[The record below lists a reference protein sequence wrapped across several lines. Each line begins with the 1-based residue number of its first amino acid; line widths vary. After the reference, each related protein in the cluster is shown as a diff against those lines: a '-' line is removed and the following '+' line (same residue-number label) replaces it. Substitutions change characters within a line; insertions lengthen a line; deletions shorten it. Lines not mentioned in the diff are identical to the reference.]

1 MADPLASVII
11 LGWGGEPYIKTCLQ
25 ALQGQ
30 TYPALETIIVDN
42 HSPDRTAE
50 IVEQGFPDVQLIRT
64 DRNLGVAGGNNLG
77 LQAAQGD
84 ICVLINADVEPHPD
98 WMENLVRTI
107 QSDPTIGIAGAKLLY
122 PDGTIQFAGGRIEGP
137 RGYTYH
143 IGWHEPDEGQW
154 DIPGDV
160 DFITGASLAITRQ
173 ALDEIGNEDEKF
185 FPIDY
190 EDPDMSYRARAKG
203 YRVVLVPQ
211 AVAIHHESS
220 TSRATEISRVLPLEA
235 GRVRFVCK
243 HWPADRLREEF
254 LPGEIDFLHKGP
266 SLNRQV
272 LRWVYLKTLHD
283 IDNLVEW
290 RAQLGVGSKTE
301 SETLLAEMLN
311 LLRHTWYAEAGP
323 PTLGKIDEIL
333 STWFAPQPPSGSI
346 DTRTKLDSQNLL
358 LTLCRLDGHVE
369 PHQPIAWP
377 EWPPGLWAK
386 FRALF
391 QKTTRR
397 LLRWYIDPIVAQQN
411 EINAALLYALESLA
425 QEVALL
431 QDQQA
436 DGMTGDQPN
445 SAHQG
450 P

>member
-25 ALQGQ
+25 ALQEQ
-30 TYPALETIIVDN
+30 TYTAIETIVVDN

-50 IVEQGFPDVQLIRT
+50 IVERDFPEVQLIRT

-77 LQAAQGD
+77 LRTAQGD
-84 ICVLINADVEPHPD
+84 ICVLINADVEPQPD
-98 WMENLVRTI
+98 WLENLVRKI

-160 DFITGASLAITRQ
+160 DFVTGASLAITRQ
-173 ALDEIGNEDEKF
+173 ALDQIGYEDEKF

-190 EDPDMSYRARAKG
+190 EDPDMSYRARAQG

-220 TSRATEISRVLPLEA
+220 TSQATELSRVLPLEA

-243 HWPADRLREEF
+243 HWPADRLRDEF
-254 LPGEIDFLHKGP
+254 LPGELDFLRKGP
-266 SLNRQV
+266 SLSRQV
-272 LRWVYLKTLHD
+272 LRWVYLKTLRD
-283 IDNLVEW
+283 IDDLVDW
-290 RAQLGVGSKTE
+290 RARLGVGSRTE
-301 SETLLAEMLN
+301 SEAVLAEMLN
-311 LLRHTWYAEAGP
+311 LLRHTWYAEAEP
-323 PTLGKIDEIL
+323 PALGKVDEIL
-333 STWFAPQPPSGSI
+333 NAWFAPDPHSASREARA
-346 DTRTKLDSQNLL
+346 TLNSQGLL

-386 FRALF
+386 FKALS
-391 QKTTRR
+391 QKLTRR
-397 LLRWYIDPIVAQQN
+397 LLRWYIDPIVEQQN
-411 EINAALLYALESLA
+411 EINAALLYTLESLA

-431 QDQQA
+431 QEQQG
-436 DGMTGDQPN
+436 DSRTGHQPD
-445 SAHQG
+445 STHQG